1 MLQKQHE
8 PLRIVKAAQQSKDQP
23 QMAESDPRR
32 TTCAV
37 EAYVLVKHQ
46 PSALV
51 KGRAPNKLL
60 PNLRGPFRV
69 KSRTG
74 DRYSLTSLIDGRGE
88 EVHLARI
95 HPYYFN
101 PRHTSP
107 RDAAMRDV
115 WTLFEVVA
123 VSDHN
128 GNGKLRSEIELLVKF
143 LGHDEK
149 YILWW
154 P

>member
-1 MLQKQHE
+1 M
-8 PLRIVKAAQQSKDQP
+8 
-23 QMAESDPRR
+23 
-32 TTCAV
+32 
-37 EAYVLVKHQ
+37 
-46 PSALV
+46 
-51 KGRAPNKLL
+51 
-60 PNLRGPFRV
+60 
-69 KSRTG
+69 
-74 DRYSLTSLIDGRGE
+74 SLIDGREE
-88 EVHLARI
+88 EVNPTRI
-95 HPYYFN
+95 HRRHFN
-101 PRHTSP
+101 YQHTSL